1 MAGLEFLIV
10 VSVMTAAAVALPAVK
25 DGSGT
30 FPNRV
35 ITLERAFP
43 ANEKM
48 EVEVVRARDRLR
60 HSRMLQSL
68 AGGIV
73 NFSIAGL
80 ADPTIFGLYYANVK
94 LGSPPREYNVQ
105 FDTGSDLLWLACTSC
120 QGCPTRSGLGV
131 DLNFYDAASSS
142 TASLISCSDHICSS
156 ITQTAYAECFSESNQ
171 CGYSFQYG
179 DGSGTA
185 GHYVSDMLYFDMVM
199 GNSLVRNS
207 SAPVVFGCSTSQSG
221 DLTNG
226 YRAVDG
232 IFGFGQQD
240 LSVISQLSSQGITPK
255 VFSHCLK
262 GEETGGGIL
271 VLGEILDP
279 RIIYTPLVP
288 SQPHYNLYMQ
298 SISVNGRVLPID
310 PAVFATSGDRGAIVD
325 SGTTLAYLASEA
337 YEPFINAINDLV
349 WQSTSPFVS
358 KGMQCYVINASSSI
372 SYIFPPVVLN
382 FDGGATLVLRP
393 GDYLFRTEHFD
404 RTEYWCNGFQKHEQG
419 VTILGDLVLKD
430 KIVVYDIA
438 NQRVGWA
445 DHDCSTTVNVSIT
458 SGKDEFTNVGQLSV
472 NRSPRSAFHKTHILF
487 LMIGFLL

>member
-1 MAGLEFLIV
+1 MAGVEFLMLL
-10 VSVMTAAAVALPAVK
+10 SVMAAAAVALPAVK
-25 DGSGT
+25 DASGT
-30 FPNRV
+30 FPNGV

-43 ANEKM
+43 ANEKV

-60 HSRMLQSL
+60 HARMLQSL
-68 AGGIV
+68 SGGIV

-80 ADPTIFGLYYANVK
+80 ADPTFGLYYANVK

-120 QGCPTRSGLGV
+120 QGCPRSSGLGV

-185 GHYVSDMLYFDMVM
+185 GHYVSDVLYFDMVM
-199 GNSLVRNS
+199 GNSLVMNS
-207 SAPVVFGCSTSQSG
+207 SAQVVFGCSTSQSG
-221 DLTNG
+221 SLTNG

-232 IFGFGQQD
+232 IFGFGQQG
-240 LSVISQLSSQGITPK
+240 LSVISQLSSLGITPK

-262 GEETGGGIL
+262 GEEMGGGIL

-310 PAVFATSGDRGAIVD
+310 PAVFATSGDRGVIVD

-358 KGMQCYVINASSSI
+358 KEGIKCYVVNASSSSI
-372 SYIFPPVVLN
+372 TDIFPPVVLN

-393 GDYLFRTEHFD
+393 RDYLFRYDHLD
-404 RTEYWCNGFQKHEQG
+404 RNEVWCNGFLKHEL
-419 VTILGDLVLKD
+419 TILGDLVLKD

-458 SGKDEFTNVGQLSV
+458 SGKDEFTNAGQLSV

>member
-1 MAGLEFLIV
+1 MAGLEFLMV
-10 VSVMTAAAVALPAVK
+10 VSILAAAAVALPAVK

-30 FPNRV
+30 VPNRV

-60 HSRMLQSL
+60 HARMLQSL

-120 QGCPTRSGLGV
+120 QGCPTRSGLGLYPLLLSFLV
-131 DLNFYDAASSS
+131 RG
-142 TASLISCSDHICSS
+142 HICSS

-207 SAPVVFGCSTSQSG
+207 SAPVVFG
-221 DLTNG
+221 
-226 YRAVDG
+226 
-232 IFGFGQQD
+232 
-240 LSVISQLSSQGITPK
+240 
-255 VFSHCLK
+255 
-262 GEETGGGIL
+262 
-271 VLGEILDP
+271 
-279 RIIYTPLVP
+279 
-288 SQPHYNLYMQ
+288 PHYNLYMQ

-358 KGMQCYVINASSSI
+358 KGMQCYVVNA
-372 SYIFPPVVLN
+372 
-382 FDGGATLVLRP
+382 RP

-472 NRSPRSAFHKTHILF
+472 NRSPRALSTKRTYCF
-487 LMIGFLL
+487 